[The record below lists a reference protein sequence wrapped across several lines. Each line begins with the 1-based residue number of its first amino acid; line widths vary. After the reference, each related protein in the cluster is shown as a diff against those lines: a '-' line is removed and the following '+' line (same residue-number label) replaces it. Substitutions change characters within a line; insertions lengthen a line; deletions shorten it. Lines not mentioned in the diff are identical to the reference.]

1 MPAREAA
8 ADRHRRRTVRAPGEA
23 GFAAFGVLAVMLVVV
38 VGAVLA
44 LAVVVAIF
52 APGASQGCEALDG
65 SGEPVGPTVARS
77 AGSRAAGSR
86 APSLRPCGPVG
97 LPAAR

>member
-1 MPAREAA
+1 MPVREAA
-8 ADRHRRRTVRAPGEA
+8 ADSRPSPNGATPGEA

-65 SGEPVGPTVARS
+65 SGEPIGPTVAS
-77 AGSRAAGSR
+77 LGGVAGSGVTRCRA
-86 APSLRPCGPVG
+86 
-97 LPAAR
+97 